1 MNCTPESGNTAARSF
16 IFPLYNKYL
25 RGQATRPRHTL
36 LKFKPR
42 LFDSS
47 ALFLYLKRHPP
58 MGDIIKVDMTLL
70 DRWFS
75 NGVQFGTTSG
85 PSGSEGLSED
95 GQHMEIR
102 PHANLIVIIAST

>member
-1 MNCTPESGNTAARSF
+1 
-16 IFPLYNKYL
+16 
-25 RGQATRPRHTL
+25 
-36 LKFKPR
+36 
-42 LFDSS
+42 
-47 ALFLYLKRHPP
+47 